1 MPSLLLTVDLVDYQ
15 GNQVDKIQDVLVVVV
30 LRVELIDHR
39 TTQVLLIRQGTG
51 KVRPKH
57 SCMPTSVMIFN
68 YCCGLLASK
77 LVNLDVN
84 RCMVKSN
91 ICLIMILTD
100 LCWTLKLGFLT
111 YVNRFFVKT
120 GKSY

>member
-84 RCMVKSN
+84 RCMVKKQYLFNNDINRS
-91 ICLIMILTD
+91 LLD
-100 LCWTLKLGFLT
+100 LEIRFPNVRKSIFCQ
-111 YVNRFFVKT
+111 NR
-120 GKSY
+120 